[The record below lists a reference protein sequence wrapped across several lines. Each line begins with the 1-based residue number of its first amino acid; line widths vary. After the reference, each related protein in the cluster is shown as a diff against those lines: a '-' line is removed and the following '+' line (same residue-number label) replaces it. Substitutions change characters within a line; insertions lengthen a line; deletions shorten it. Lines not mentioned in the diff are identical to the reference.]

1 MNAPQQSLSVRL
13 QAYLPARTLGR
24 IVRWASR
31 SENSFLKNLLIK
43 SFMML
48 YRIDLQ
54 EAEYSDPKAYK
65 SFNAFFTR
73 KLKTGARTIDD
84 STGSVCSPVDG
95 TFAEFGTI
103 SGSQLIQAKGIHY
116 TIEQLFASQEL
127 AAMRFTNGVFA
138 TIYLAPYNYHRVH
151 MPMDGTLMESVYVPG
166 KLRSVNEAT
175 TTQVPGL
182 YASNERLIQIFN
194 GKRGPFAMVM
204 VGATNVGS
212 ITTAWGGEIPNSVR
226 KRGNHYLHTDKD
238 QQTKF
243 EKGDYIAHFNLGST
257 VILIAGAEQIRW
269 AEHISTGST
278 TQVGEFIG
286 RQLLN

>member
-1 MNAPQQSLSVRL
+1 MNKPEQSLSVRL
-13 QAYLPARTLGR
+13 QSYLPAKTIGR

-31 SENSFLKNLLIK
+31 SENSFLRKALIK
-43 SFMML
+43 SFMGL
-48 YRIDLQ
+48 YNIDLQ
-54 EAEYSDPKAYK
+54 EAEHSSPDAYK

-73 KLKTGARTIDD
+73 KLKPGARPIDD
-84 STGSVCSPVDG
+84 STGSVCSPADG

-116 TIEQLFASQEL
+116 TIEQLFAGQEM

-138 TIYLAPYNYHRVH
+138 TIYLAPYNYHRIH
-151 MPMDGTLMESVYVPG
+151 MPMDGTLMESIYVPG
-166 KLRSVNEAT
+166 KLRSVNAAT

-212 ITTAWGGEIPNSVR
+212 ITTAWGGEIPNHVR
-226 KRGNHYLHTDKD
+226 KYGNHFLHTKQD
-238 QQTKF
+238 QQTRF

-257 VILIAGAEQIRW
+257 VILIAGPEQIRW
-269 AEHISTGST
+269 ADQLETGGT
-278 TQVGEFIG
+278 TRVGEFIG
-286 RQLLN
+286 RQLQN